1 MPQKWNA
8 GTGKSKVVSS
18 KTTQVAMAGSTP
30 TLKPFKNNPEGN
42 KNGNKRQ
49 APTVSVTTSS

>member
-1 MPQKWNA
+1 MAQKWNT

-18 KTTQVAMAGSTP
+18 KSSQTP
-30 TLKPFKNNPEGN
+30 VTVKTAPVKPFGKNPEGN

-49 APTVSVTTSS
+49 APTVSAT